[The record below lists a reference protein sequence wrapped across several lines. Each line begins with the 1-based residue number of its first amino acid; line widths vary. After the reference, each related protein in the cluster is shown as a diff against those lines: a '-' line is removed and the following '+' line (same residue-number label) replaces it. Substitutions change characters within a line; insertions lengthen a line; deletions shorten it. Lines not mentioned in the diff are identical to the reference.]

1 LGQRELVEWQ
11 KFLAIMPAAE
21 GRYAKDK
28 VTDFLVVRSDRAVV
42 FTDLRML
49 YVSLETRRTVWEAK
63 GGNIIS
69 VASVGLA
76 LYVTSRERPRIMG
89 RKTARGITLPV
100 RRAIWCSSQNAHA
113 SILYKVAG
121 FRAQFASRT
130 ASEEGAEFADEDH
143 PEEPGASTFR
153 LSVRIMRCPKGSSL
167 LHIKVHLC
175 SRVSRYL
182 LA

>member
-1 LGQRELVEWQ
+1 
-11 KFLAIMPAAE
+11 MPAAE